1 MASPPKELMDVI
13 ENYDERAWSLLDKLT
28 KELDAKS
35 PPPMIYHYTND
46 VGLHGILASGKLW
59 LTDIFDLN
67 DPSELKHGFS
77 FAVDALS
84 KRSASAA
91 DDIRRFARNFQ
102 FFNTSGGIEE
112 AGHYFVCCFSADGDE
127 LGQWRAYGDNGCG
140 FALGFEAKE
149 LEQAFIKPDGSN
161 ALSQTFSMVYDDNR
175 SQGIQEQFAEWVFP
189 AIDLSTSAPSMHPVG
204 KNMYWKELSVR
215 HAANAVSAVVFFKH
229 EAYKNEK
236 EYRFLQLFSRD
247 KSVPLIKYRTRP
259 HSLVRYREFDWRA
272 LAPSSLKRIV
282 AGPASERHKAHQFVK
297 DCLQAYDQRADQI
310 EIGRSKI
317 PYRIA

>member
-1 MASPPKELMDVI
+1 MASLPKELMDVI
-13 ENYDERAWSLLDKLT
+13 ENYDKQARGLLDTLT
-28 KELDAKS
+28 KELDTK
-35 PPPMIYHYTND
+35 PPPSMIYHYTND

-59 LTDIFDLN
+59 LTDLFDLN

-84 KRSASAA
+84 KRSAIAA
-91 DDIRRFARNFQ
+91 EDIKRFAANFEV
-102 FFNTSGGIEE
+102 FNTGGGIEE

-140 FALGFEAKE
+140 YALGFDANE
-149 LEQAFIKPDGSN
+149 LEQAFIKAEGGNSLP
-161 ALSQTFSMVYDDNR
+161 QTFAMAYDDNR
-175 SQGIQEQFAEWVFP
+175 LHEIQEQFAEWVFP
-189 AIDLSTSAPSMHPVG
+189 AIDLSTAAPRMHPVG

-215 HAANAVSAVVFFKH
+215 HAANAVSAVVYFKH

-247 KSVPLIKYRTRP
+247 KNVPEIKYRTRP
-259 HSLVRYREFDWRA
+259 YSLVRYREFDWRT
-272 LAPSSLKRIV
+272 LASSSLRRIV
-282 AGPASERHKAHQFVK
+282 SGPASERHKSHQFAR
-297 DCLQAYDQRADQI
+297 DCLEAYHSRADQI
-310 EIGRSKI
+310 EIDYSKI